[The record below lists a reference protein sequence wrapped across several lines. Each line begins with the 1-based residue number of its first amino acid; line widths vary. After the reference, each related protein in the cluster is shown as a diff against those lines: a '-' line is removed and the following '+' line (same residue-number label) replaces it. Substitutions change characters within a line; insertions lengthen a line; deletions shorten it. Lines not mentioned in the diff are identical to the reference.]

1 MSTRTV
7 ARAPLPLRVTLIVLA
22 VVVACVAALTVV
34 NLSAAVLH
42 DEATQALER
51 NVADAA
57 DDTSNLEMLRIRQ
70 QQVDAQFEDA
80 GRYGMVL
87 LPALRSSIETNAAV
101 SQVLTQRIQEEL
113 DRQQQGDADT
123 GTDSSDSSEG
133 GTTSEGG
140 GLTEEQRRRV
150 EELLQSN
157 QSSTPAESS
166 GTDPQDGN
174 SANGGDGGESTVESK
189 PW

>member
-7 ARAPLPLRVTLIVLA
+7 ARAPLPMRVALIVLA
-22 VVVACVAALTVV
+22 VAVACLAALTVV

-51 NVADAA
+51 NVAEAA

-80 GRYGMVL
+80 GRYGMAL
-87 LPALRSSIETNAAV
+87 LPALQSSIETNAAV
-101 SQVLTQRIQEEL
+101 SQALTQRIQEEL

-123 GTDSSDSSEG
+123 TDSSDPQED
-133 GTTSEGG
+133 GTASEGG

>member
-7 ARAPLPLRVTLIVLA
+7 ARAPLPMRVALIVLA
-22 VVVACVAALTVV
+22 VAVACLAALTVV

-51 NVADAA
+51 NVAEAA

-80 GRYGMVL
+80 GRYGMAL

-101 SQVLTQRIQEEL
+101 SQALTQRIQEEL

-123 GTDSSDSSEG
+123 TDSSDLQED
-133 GTTSEGG
+133 GTASEGG

-174 SANGGDGGESTVESK
+174 SANGGNGGESTVESK

>member
-7 ARAPLPLRVTLIVLA
+7 ARAPLPMRVALIVLA
-22 VVVACVAALTVV
+22 VAVACLAALTVV

-51 NVADAA
+51 NVAEAA

-80 GRYGMVL
+80 GRYGMAL

-101 SQVLTQRIQEEL
+101 SQALTQRIQEEL

-123 GTDSSDSSEG
+123 TDSSDPSEG
-133 GTTSEGG
+133 GTASEGG

-150 EELLQSN
+150 EE
-157 QSSTPAESS
+157 
-166 GTDPQDGN
+166 
-174 SANGGDGGESTVESK
+174 
-189 PW
+189 

>member
-7 ARAPLPLRVTLIVLA
+7 ARAPLPMRVALIVLA
-22 VVVACVAALTVV
+22 VAVACLAALTVV

-70 QQVDAQFEDA
+70 EQVDAQFEDA

-123 GTDSSDSSEG
+123 TDSSDPQED

-166 GTDPQDGN
+166 GTDPQDGD
-174 SANGGDGGESTVESK
+174 SANGGDSGESTVESK

>member
-7 ARAPLPLRVTLIVLA
+7 ARAPLPMRVALIVLA
-22 VVVACVAALTVV
+22 VAVACLAALTVV

-80 GRYGMVL
+80 GRYGMAL

-113 DRQQQGDADT
+113 DRQQQGDTDT
-123 GTDSSDSSEG
+123 TDSSDTQED
-133 GTTSEGG
+133 GTASEGG

-166 GTDPQDGN
+166 GTDPQDGD

>member
-7 ARAPLPLRVTLIVLA
+7 ARAPLPMRVALIVLA
-22 VVVACVAALTVV
+22 VAVACLAALTVV

-70 QQVDAQFEDA
+70 EQVDAQFEDA
-80 GRYGMVL
+80 GRYGMAL

-101 SQVLTQRIQEEL
+101 SQALTQRIQEEL

-123 GTDSSDSSEG
+123 TDSSDPQED

-140 GLTEEQRRRV
+140 GLTEEQRRHV

-166 GTDPQDGN
+166 GTDPQDGD
-174 SANGGDGGESTVESK
+174 SANGGDSGESTVESK